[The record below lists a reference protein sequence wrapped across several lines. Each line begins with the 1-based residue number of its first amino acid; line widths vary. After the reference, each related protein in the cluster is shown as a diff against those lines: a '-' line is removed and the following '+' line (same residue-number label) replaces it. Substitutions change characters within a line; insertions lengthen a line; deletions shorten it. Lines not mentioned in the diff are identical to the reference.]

1 MDAACDA
8 ANGGQ
13 PAPRA
18 TARPLSLGELEE
30 LLSRGLAL
38 PPPYAALHER
48 AERLLEAAGSTLPPL
63 DAGVGAAERT
73 RRDWQSNEWCRWP
86 L

>member
-1 MDAACDA
+1 M
-8 ANGGQ
+8 
-13 PAPRA
+13 
-18 TARPLSLGELEE
+18 
-30 LLSRGLAL
+30 GLAL
-38 PPPYAALHER
+38 PPTYAALHER

-73 RRDWQSNEWCRWP
+73 RRDWQRDEWCRAP